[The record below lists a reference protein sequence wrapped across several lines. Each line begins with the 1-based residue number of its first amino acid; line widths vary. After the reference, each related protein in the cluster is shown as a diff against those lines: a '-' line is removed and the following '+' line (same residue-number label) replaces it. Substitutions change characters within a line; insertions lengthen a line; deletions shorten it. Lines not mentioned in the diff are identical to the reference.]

1 MSKKTKWTTCKV
13 CGCKHA
19 QAIMPGGKL
28 SEDKTCPA
36 LKINKTSLRNL
47 DETWRERVLKHNP
60 EWDNQ

>member
-1 MSKKTKWTTCKV
+1 MSKKREWFVCDVCECKF
-13 CGCKHA
+13 A
-19 QAIMPGGKL
+19 QSVMTNGKL
-28 SEDKTCPA
+28 SGDTTCPA